1 MKTRVN
7 PFLTAVLSCLIFLAA
22 CADAETDQ
30 IKLKVLSYGGN
41 FTGSYSVDSA
51 ADLSF
56 IGVSIGNEAFSYE
69 KEVDVEDQLEINAS
83 PDATGDGAPESL
95 EIKVYRD
102 NSLIKTV
109 QDTSLPVEKISLTY
123 TSGESAN
130 SI

>member
-109 QDTSLPVEKISLTY
+109 QDTSIPVEKITLTY

>member
-1 MKTRVN
+1 
-7 PFLTAVLSCLIFLAA
+7 
-22 CADAETDQ
+22 
-30 IKLKVLSYGGN
+30 
-41 FTGSYSVDSA
+41 
-51 ADLSF
+51 
-56 IGVSIGNEAFSYE
+56 GVSIGNEAFSYE

-109 QDTSLPVEKISLTY
+109 QDTSIPVEKITLTY